1 MPVTFEGLGHSYGLG
16 VWLFRELT
24 LTLHPG
30 RSYAVTGASGSG
42 KSTLLSIAAGW
53 IPPSEGLV
61 RRDGIRTTHWVL
73 QTPFGVARRSVIDH
87 VAYPLLA
94 RGEHPADAERRASA
108 LLHDFEL
115 GAVAERPFRLLSGGE
130 AQRTMLAR
138 ATAAAPDL
146 LIVDEPTAQ
155 LDRTT
160 ARVVNRVLAHVVS
173 EGTTVIVAT
182 HDDETRDA
190 CDEHI
195 DLAAHALTE
204 GEVADA
210 ADGVRP

>member
-1 MPVTFEGLGHSYGLG
+1 MPLILEELGHSYGEG
-16 VWLFRELT
+16 VWLFRGLT
-24 LTLHPG
+24 VVLDPG

-42 KSTLLSIAAGW
+42 KSTLMAIASGW
-53 IPPSEGLV
+53 IAPSEGRV

-73 QTPFGVARRSVIDH
+73 QTPSGVARRSAIDH
-87 VAYPLLA
+87 VAYPLLV
-94 RGEHPADAERRASA
+94 RGEHPADAERRAST

-115 GAVAERPFRLLSGGE
+115 SAVAERPFRLLSGGE

-138 ATAAAPDL
+138 AAAAAPDL

-160 ARVVNRVLAHVVS
+160 ARIVNRVLAHIVS

-182 HDDETRDA
+182 HDDETRRA

-195 DLAAHALTE
+195 DLAAYAFTE
-204 GEVADA
+204 GQAADA
-210 ADGVRP
+210 AHGVPP